1 MGGGKR
7 KDPADDPKIRDKIWP
22 AQSLN
27 FDLKSAEIDLTDEHF
42 HKLAF
47 YTDGRQL
54 QNSKDERYEEIAAR
68 WEGKRLVSDQDTP
81 KGEKI
86 TRTFE
91 LSQDGRQ
98 LYETLRMVNKK
109 SKILL
114 DLRYVYDIKPPEPQ
128 AGHDADPDRP
138 TMKRHPDGSNPSE

>member
-7 KDPADDPKIRDKIWP
+7 KDPADDPKVRDKIWP

-27 FDLKSAEIDLTDEHF
+27 FDLKAAEIDLTDEHF
-42 HKLAF
+42 HKLIF

-54 QNSKDERYEEIAAR
+54 QAPQDERYEEIAAR
-68 WEGKRLVSDQDTP
+68 WEGNRLVSDQKTS

-91 LSQDGRQ
+91 LAQDGRQ
-98 LYETLRMVNKK
+98 LYETLRMENNK

-114 DLRYVYDIKPPEPQ
+114 DLRYVYDIKPPEAQ

-138 TMKRHPDGSNPSE
+138 TMKRHSDESSSSQ